1 MIVVNFFA
9 PPGVGK
15 STTAA
20 FVFSQLKMEGVNA
33 ELITEFAKDKT
44 WERNSMA
51 LANQMYIAGKQFFKL
66 SRVDGQVDV
75 AVVDSPLPLSI
86 LYNTNPVLGEDFNK
100 TIMNLFNSYN
110 NMNFYINRVKEYNP
124 KGRNQTE
131 AESDEVGQRLRTILT
146 QYDIPCTEIDGD
158 RIGARFALNTVLE
171 RYKQLKNSAKL

>member
-9 PPGVGK
+9 PPGAGK
-15 STTAA
+15 STTVA
-20 FVFSQLKMEGVNA
+20 FVFSQLKMEGVNV

-66 SRVDGQVDV
+66 SRVDGQVDI

-86 LYNTNPVLGEDFNK
+86 LYNNNPVLGEDFNK

-131 AESDEVGQRLRTILT
+131 KESDEIDHKLRAITST
-146 QYDIPCTEIDGD
+146 YEIPCTEINGD
-158 RIGARFALNTVLE
+158 RLGARFAFETVLE

>member
-9 PPGVGK
+9 PPGAGK

-66 SRVDGQVDV
+66 SRVDGQVDI

-86 LYNTNPVLGEDFNK
+86 LYNNNPILGEDFNRV
-100 TIMNLFNSYN
+100 IMNLFNSYDN
-110 NMNFYINRVKEYNP
+110 INFYINRVKEYNP

-131 AESDEVGQRLRTILT
+131 EESDEVGRKLRAITSK
-146 QYDIPCTEIDGD
+146 YEIPCMEINGD
-158 RIGARFALNTVLE
+158 R
-171 RYKQLKNSAKL
+171 

>member
-9 PPGVGK
+9 PPGAGK

-66 SRVDGQVDV
+66 SRVDGQVDI

-86 LYNTNPVLGEDFNK
+86 LYNNNPILGEDFNRV
-100 TIMNLFNSYN
+100 IMNLFNSYTN
-110 NMNFYINRVKEYNP
+110 INFYINRVKEYNP

-131 AESDEVGQRLRTILT
+131 EESDEVGRKLRAITSK
-146 QYDIPCTEIDGD
+146 YEIPCMEINGD
-158 RIGARFALNTVLE
+158 RLGARFAFETVLE
-171 RYKQLKNSAKL
+171 RYKQLKEKSKL